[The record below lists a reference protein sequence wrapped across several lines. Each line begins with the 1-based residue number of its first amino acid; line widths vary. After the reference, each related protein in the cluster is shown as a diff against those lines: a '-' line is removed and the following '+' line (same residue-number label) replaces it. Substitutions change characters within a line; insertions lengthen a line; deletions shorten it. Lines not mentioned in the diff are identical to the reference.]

1 MGVRLRKERL
11 SYSRANELLKK
22 ELLKDRL
29 DPAKFGIH
37 NLHAGDASAASALR
51 VPERLY

>member
-11 SYSRANELLKK
+11 SYSRANELLK
-22 ELLKDRL
+22 ELLKDGL

-37 NLHAGDASAASALR
+37 NLHAGDASAAAALR